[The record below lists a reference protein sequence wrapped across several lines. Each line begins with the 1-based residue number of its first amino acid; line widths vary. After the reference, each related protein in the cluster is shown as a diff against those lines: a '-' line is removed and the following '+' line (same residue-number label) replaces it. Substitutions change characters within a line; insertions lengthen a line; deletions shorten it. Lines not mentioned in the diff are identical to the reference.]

1 MSIIVLNGKFC
12 SPDESEKSGLDS
24 FVDIPTDADPV
35 ELRDKFAEVSG
46 FRIIVESPSDG
57 RVFSLARALRDS
69 GFAGRL
75 RAYGPLI
82 ADQYPLALRCGLD
95 DIQIDD
101 DLASRQ
107 GEEQWSDAYG
117 RIEHTYR
124 ESLMSANS
132 DNSTSKEE

>member
-1 MSIIVLNGKFC
+1 MSIVVSNGKFC
-12 SPDESEKSGLDS
+12 SPEESGSDI
-24 FVDIPTDADPV
+24 FVDIPTDANPI
-35 ELRDKFAEVSG
+35 ELRNMFADVLG

-69 GFAGRL
+69 GFLGRL

-107 GEEQWSDAYG
+107 GEEQWSDAFG

-124 ESLMSANS
+124 ENLMSANS
-132 DNSTSKEE
+132 VSKEE